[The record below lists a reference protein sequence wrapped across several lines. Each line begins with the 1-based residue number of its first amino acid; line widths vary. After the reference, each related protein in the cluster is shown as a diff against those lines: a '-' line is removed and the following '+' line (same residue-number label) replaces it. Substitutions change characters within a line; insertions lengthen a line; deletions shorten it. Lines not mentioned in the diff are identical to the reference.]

1 MDSVDISICIYVCIW
16 HFTFNL
22 ATQYL
27 PYDLAISFSLLSGMQ
42 ASLIVYEIW
51 NSILT
56 KRPLYILIQM
66 CVFFL
71 WIQSETPTPDENEYQ
86 VWGFQVYSI
95 LFHEWPLTCELS
107 FFASSGTWFVY
118 FILCVHAFPVYF
130 VSSVFILLKCRLF
143 FSPQVHSVSN
153 GWFPTRSWTCNQSST
168 EAHLVA
174 CWPKEGQSFLS
185 ILLLGLWKALPS
197 L

>member
-16 HFTFNL
+16 HFTYNL

-27 PYDLAISFSLLSGMQ
+27 PYDLVISFFLLSGMQ

-95 LFHEWPLTCELS
+95 LYSIPWVTTDLWVVILCFKWDMVCVFHLVCARVPR
-107 FFASSGTWFVY
+107 
-118 FILCVHAFPVYF
+118 ILCVKCFHLVE
-130 VSSVFILLKCRLF
+130 VQIILLSSSAFRFKW
-143 FSPQVHSVSN
+143 VISN
-153 GWFPTRSWTCNQSST
+153 SELN
-168 EAHLVA
+168 V
-174 CWPKEGQSFLS
+174 
-185 ILLLGLWKALPS
+185 
-197 L
+197 

>member
-16 HFTFNL
+16 HFTYNL

-27 PYDLAISFSLLSGMQ
+27 PYDLVISFFLLSGMQ

-66 CVFFL
+66 CVFFFVNGL
-71 WIQSETPTPDENEYQ
+71 MVRARRQHRTKTNTKCGVFRSIL
-86 VWGFQVYSI
+86 YSI
-95 LFHEWPLTCELS
+95 LFHEWPLTCELL

-153 GWFPTRSWTCNQSST
+153 GWFPTRSWTCN
-168 EAHLVA
+168 AV
-174 CWPKEGQSFLS
+174 
-185 ILLLGLWKALPS
+185 
-197 L
+197 